1 MRLMKLISK
10 ETAARE
16 PLLILDKRGWHVR
29 VDGAW
34 HHGLTREESR
44 LLLLATGIDDHDTY
58 LLLGCAA
65 WWPEPMEVEYRPC
78 GRRHWLLDG
87 QPVTKEGAAWEY
99 RRIGMTFAEIRC
111 LMRIQQLCYE
121 IEQRLPPPPSDC
133 MTVDEARQLLA
144 DGLAH
149 ALSLRVA
156 RRWVQEHLRPAQCK
170 HPLGLAEWKQQFE
183 RNHPKRRIT
192 QDEFAQVLAD
202 CGIEVVGDDVYVTE
216 IRS

>member
-10 ETAARE
+10 ETAAKD
-16 PLLILDKRGWHVR
+16 PVLILDSRGYHVR
-29 VDGAW
+29 VSGVW

-44 LLLLATGIDDHDTY
+44 LLLEASIDDHDTC
-58 LLLGCAA
+58 LLLDSAA

-99 RRIGMTFAEIRC
+99 RRIGMTYREIRC

-121 IEQRLPPPPSDC
+121 IRQRLSDC

-156 RRWVQEHLRPAQCK
+156 RRWAREHLRPAQCK
-170 HPLGLAEWKQQFE
+170 HPRGLAELKQQFE
-183 RNHPKRRIT
+183 RDHPKRSIT
-192 QDEFAQVLAD
+192 PDEFAQSLAD
-202 CGIEVVGDDVYVTE
+202 AGVKVIGNDVYATE
-216 IRS
+216 SCS